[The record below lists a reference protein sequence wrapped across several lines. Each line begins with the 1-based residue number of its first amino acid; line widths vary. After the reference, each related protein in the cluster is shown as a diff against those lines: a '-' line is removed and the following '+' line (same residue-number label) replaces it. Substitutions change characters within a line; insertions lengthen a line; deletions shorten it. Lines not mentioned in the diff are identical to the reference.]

1 MAIDLSK
8 SVFFISET
16 KPELLPQS
24 ISEVAFVGRSNVGKS
39 SVINAVCKTKN
50 LARTSKTPGRTRAIN
65 IFTPVKGRWIVDL
78 PGYGF
83 AKAPKA
89 EQEKWGQLMEQYLSC
104 GRVNHL
110 FLLLDIR
117 HAPTQ
122 EDRQK
127 MIETYITSRKTLKM
141 VYILIDSF
149 VGPTELDFV
158 MMDWVRKL
166 NIPFRIV
173 SNKTDKVS
181 NLNLEKLKDKICEI
195 CEVEKEAVYCV
206 SAKKQTGFG
215 KLINDIGNLLLK

>member
-1 MAIDLSK
+1 MALDLSK

-65 IFTPVKGRWIVDL
+65 IFTPAKGRWIVDL

-83 AKAPKA
+83 ARVT
-89 EQEKWGQLMEQYLSC
+89 EQEKKVWQ
-104 GRVNHL
+104 N
-110 FLLLDIR
+110 
-117 HAPTQ
+117 
-122 EDRQK
+122 

-141 VYILIDSF
+141 IYILIDSF

-158 MMDWVRKL
+158 MMEWVRKL
-166 NIPFRIV
+166 NIPFKIV

-181 NLNLEKLKDKICEI
+181 NLNLEKLKDTICEM
-195 CEVEKEAVYCV
+195 CEVAKEDIYCV

>member
-1 MAIDLSK
+1 MALDLSK

-65 IFTPVKGRWIVDL
+65 IFTSAKGRWIVDL

-83 AKAPKA
+83 ARVT
-89 EQEKWGQLMEQYLSC
+89 EEEKKVW
-104 GRVNHL
+104 
-110 FLLLDIR
+110 
-117 HAPTQ
+117 
-122 EDRQK
+122 QK

-141 VYILIDSF
+141 IYILIDSF

-166 NIPFRIV
+166 NIPFKIV

-181 NLNLEKLKDKICEI
+181 NLNLEKLKDTICEI
-195 CEVEKEAVYCV
+195 CEVEKEDIYCV

>member
-1 MAIDLSK
+1 MALDLSK

-65 IFTPVKGRWIVDL
+65 IFTPAKGRWIVDL

-83 AKAPKA
+83 ARVT
-89 EQEKWGQLMEQYLSC
+89 EQEKKVWQ
-104 GRVNHL
+104 N
-110 FLLLDIR
+110 
-117 HAPTQ
+117 
-122 EDRQK
+122 

-141 VYILIDSF
+141 IYILIDSF

-166 NIPFRIV
+166 NIPFKIV

-181 NLNLEKLKDKICEI
+181 NLNLEKLKDTICEM
-195 CEVEKEAVYCV
+195 CEVEKEDIYCV

>member
-1 MAIDLSK
+1 MALDLSK

-39 SVINAVCKTKN
+39 SVINSICKTKN

-65 IFTPVKGRWIVDL
+65 IFTPAKGRWIVDL

-83 AKAPKA
+83 ARVT
-89 EQEKWGQLMEQYLSC
+89 EQEKKVWQ
-104 GRVNHL
+104 N
-110 FLLLDIR
+110 
-117 HAPTQ
+117 
-122 EDRQK
+122 
-127 MIETYITSRKTLKM
+127 MIETYISSRKTLKM
-141 VYILIDSF
+141 IYILIDSF

-158 MMDWVRKL
+158 MMEWVRKL
-166 NIPFRIV
+166 NISFKIV

-181 NLNLEKLKDKICEI
+181 NLNLEKLKDTICEMCDVSI
-195 CEVEKEAVYCV
+195 EDIYCV

-215 KLINDIGNLLLK
+215 NLINDIGNLLLK

>member
-1 MAIDLSK
+1 MALDLSK

-39 SVINAVCKTKN
+39 SVINAICKTKN

-65 IFTPVKGRWIVDL
+65 IFTPAKGRWIVDL

-83 AKAPKA
+83 ARVT
-89 EQEKWGQLMEQYLSC
+89 EEEKKVW
-104 GRVNHL
+104 
-110 FLLLDIR
+110 
-117 HAPTQ
+117 
-122 EDRQK
+122 QK
-127 MIETYITSRKTLKM
+127 MIETYIASRKTFKM

-158 MMDWVRKL
+158 MMEWVRKL
-166 NIPFRIV
+166 NIPFKIV

-181 NLNLEKLKDKICEI
+181 NLNLEKLKDTICEM
-195 CEVEKEAVYCV
+195 CEVAKEDIYCV

>member
-39 SVINAVCKTKN
+39 SVINAICKTKN

-65 IFTPVKGRWIVDL
+65 IFTPAKGRWIVDL

-83 AKAPKA
+83 ARVT
-89 EQEKWGQLMEQYLSC
+89 EEEKKVW
-104 GRVNHL
+104 
-110 FLLLDIR
+110 
-117 HAPTQ
+117 
-122 EDRQK
+122 QK

-141 VYILIDSF
+141 IYILIDSF

-158 MMDWVRKL
+158 MMDWVRQLK
-166 NIPFRIV
+166 IPFKII

-181 NLNLEKLKDKICEI
+181 NLNLEKLKDTIYKTCG
-195 CEVEKEAVYCV
+195 VEKENIYCV
-206 SAKKQTGFG
+206 SAKKQMGFG
-215 KLINDIGNLLLK
+215 NLINDIGNLLLK

>member
-1 MAIDLSK
+1 MALDLSK

-39 SVINAVCKTKN
+39 SVINSICKTKN

-65 IFTPVKGRWIVDL
+65 IFTPAKGRWLVDL

-83 AKAPKA
+83 ARVT
-89 EQEKWGQLMEQYLSC
+89 EEEKKVWQS
-104 GRVNHL
+104 
-110 FLLLDIR
+110 
-117 HAPTQ
+117 
-122 EDRQK
+122 

-141 VYILIDSF
+141 IYILIDSF
-149 VGPTELDFV
+149 VGPTELDFM

-166 NIPFRIV
+166 NIPFKII

-181 NLNLEKLKDKICEI
+181 NLNLDLLKCKMS
-195 CEVEKEAVYCV
+195 EVCNISKDDIYCV
-206 SAKKQTGFG
+206 SAKKQMGFG

>member
-1 MAIDLSK
+1 MALDLSK

-39 SVINAVCKTKN
+39 SVINSICKIKN

-65 IFTPVKGRWIVDL
+65 IFTPAKGRWIVDL

-83 AKAPKA
+83 ARVT
-89 EQEKWGQLMEQYLSC
+89 EEEKKVW
-104 GRVNHL
+104 
-110 FLLLDIR
+110 
-117 HAPTQ
+117 
-122 EDRQK
+122 QK

-166 NIPFRIV
+166 NIPFKIV

-181 NLNLEKLKDKICEI
+181 NLNLEKLKDTICEM
-195 CEVEKEAVYCV
+195 CEVEKEDIYCV

>member
-65 IFTPVKGRWIVDL
+65 IFTPAKGRWIVDL

-83 AKAPKA
+83 ARVT
-89 EQEKWGQLMEQYLSC
+89 EQEKKVWQ
-104 GRVNHL
+104 N
-110 FLLLDIR
+110 
-117 HAPTQ
+117 
-122 EDRQK
+122 

-141 VYILIDSF
+141 IYILIDSF

-166 NIPFRIV
+166 NIPFKIV

-181 NLNLEKLKDKICEI
+181 NLNLEKLKDTICEM
-195 CEVEKEAVYCV
+195 CEVEKEDIYCV

>member
-1 MAIDLSK
+1 MALDLSK

-65 IFTPVKGRWIVDL
+65 IFTPAKGRWIVDL

-83 AKAPKA
+83 ARVT
-89 EQEKWGQLMEQYLSC
+89 EEEKKVWQ
-104 GRVNHL
+104 N
-110 FLLLDIR
+110 
-117 HAPTQ
+117 
-122 EDRQK
+122 

-141 VYILIDSF
+141 IYILIDSF

-166 NIPFRIV
+166 NIPFKIV

-181 NLNLEKLKDKICEI
+181 NLNLEKLKDTICEM
-195 CEVEKEAVYCV
+195 CEVEKEDIYCV